1 MFWVQGLGFRV
12 WVCWWFDVVLL
23 SKPSWHEAC
32 EQMRG
37 ELKFSALLVICWG
50 SPFCGFSEPLQ
61 VKHGFGT
68 NYRVSNI
75 ENPLVYMLVPCK
87 PEKMRLLIARLSRRP
102 AQASEKKKTKIWTL
116 NPTRTRRVEGSVEP
130 LSTSMGPDALG
141 SGAESST
148 IVLLGFRK
156 RSGSGLGLSK

>member
-1 MFWVQGLGFRV
+1 M
-12 WVCWWFDVVLL
+12 VLL

-116 NPTRTRRVEGSVEP
+116 NPTRARRVEGSVEP